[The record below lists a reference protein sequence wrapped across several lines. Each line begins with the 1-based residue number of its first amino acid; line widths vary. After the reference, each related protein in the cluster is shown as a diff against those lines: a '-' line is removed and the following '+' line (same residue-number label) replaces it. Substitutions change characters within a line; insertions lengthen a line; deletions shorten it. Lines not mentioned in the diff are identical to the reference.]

1 MIETK
6 DILNWCFTLAALDFA
21 VFGFLYSTYAAAS
34 FQADPARP
42 PITQYLRHFCR
53 VVVFVLVTLTALAAV
68 ISYKAGATYPLWIII
83 ACFVLLTIFSV
94 VLAYKME

>member
-6 DILNWCFTLAALDFA
+6 DILTWCFTVAALDFG

-42 PITQYLRHFCR
+42 PITRYLRLFCR
-53 VVVFVLVTLTALAAV
+53 VVTLILLALTLIALVTAYSTVVNWQTWA
-68 ISYKAGATYPLWIII
+68 IIL
-83 ACFVLLTIFSV
+83 CFVVLTTFSL